1 MYPRKDRGMKR
12 RNSGLSAGLILASVL
27 SAQVVF
33 AQQPTTEDLKK
44 EIEAVKEGLKAIQKD
59 VQEIKALLQSR
70 LGPPPPPQNV
80 VLDLG
85 KNAFKGE
92 RTAKLTLVEFS
103 DYQ

>member
-1 MYPRKDRGMKR
+1 MKR
-12 RNSGLSAGLILASVL
+12 RNTSLSVGLVLTCLLSARVA
-27 SAQVVF
+27 SAQP
-33 AQQPTTEDLKK
+33 PTTEDLKK

-70 LGPPPPPQNV
+70 LAAPPPQNV

-85 KNAFKGE
+85 KNPFKGE

>member
-1 MYPRKDRGMKR
+1 MKR
-12 RNSGLSAGLILASVL
+12 RRSGLSAGLILFFVL
-27 SAQVVF
+27 STQVAF
-33 AQQPTTEDLKK
+33 AQEPTTEDLKK
-44 EIEAVKEGLKAIQKD
+44 EIETVKESLKAIQKD

-70 LGPPPPPQNV
+70 LGTPPPPQNV

-85 KNAFKGE
+85 QNAFKGE

>member
-1 MYPRKDRGMKR
+1 MKR
-12 RNSGLSAGLILASVL
+12 RQSSLSVGLILTCLL
-27 SAQVVF
+27 SARVAS

-59 VQEIKALLQSR
+59 IQDIKALLQSR
-70 LGPPPPPQNV
+70 LAAAPPQNV

-85 KNAFKGE
+85 QNPFKGE

>member
-1 MYPRKDRGMKR
+1 MR
-12 RNSGLSAGLILASVL
+12 RRMSSLYVGLILTCLL
-27 SAQVVF
+27 SARVAS
-33 AQQPTTEDLKK
+33 AQQPTTEDLRK
-44 EIEAVKEGLKAIQKD
+44 EIEAVKGGLKAIQKD

-70 LGPPPPPQNV
+70 LGAPPPPQNV

-85 KNAFKGE
+85 KSPFKGE

>member
-1 MYPRKDRGMKR
+1 MKR
-12 RNSGLSAGLILASVL
+12 RKASLSVGLVLTCLLSARVAT
-27 SAQVVF
+27 AQE
-33 AQQPTTEDLKK
+33 PTNEDLKK

-59 VQEIKALLQSR
+59 IQDIKALLQSR
-70 LGPPPPPQNV
+70 PAAVPPQNV

>member
-1 MYPRKDRGMKR
+1 MKR
-12 RNSGLSAGLILASVL
+12 WKSRLFLGIALTGILLAALAS
-27 SAQVVF
+27 
-33 AQQPTTEDLKK
+33 AQQPQQSDDLKK
-44 EIEAVKEGLKAIQKD
+44 DIEAIKESQKAIQKD

-70 LGPPPPPQNV
+70 QQPAAPPQNV

>member
-1 MYPRKDRGMKR
+1 MKR
-12 RNSGLSAGLILASVL
+12 RKSSLSVGLVVACLLSARVA
-27 SAQVVF
+27 A

-44 EIEAVKEGLKAIQKD
+44 EIEAVKESLKTIQKD
-59 VQEIKALLQSR
+59 IQEIKALLQSR
-70 LGPPPPPQNV
+70 QAAPPPQNV

>member
-1 MYPRKDRGMKR
+1 MKR
-12 RNSGLSAGLILASVL
+12 RKSSLCVGLILTCLL
-27 SAQVVF
+27 SARV
-33 AQQPTTEDLKK
+33 AWPQQPTTEDLKK
-44 EIEAVKEGLKAIQKD
+44 EIEAVKEGLRAIQKD
-59 VQEIKALLQSR
+59 IQDIKALLQSR